1 MKKFL
6 IICMALLCVSSL
18 SSAKEIDSTVYKAR
32 VTYYSED
39 GIWGNRVACQK
50 AKFAKE
56 GVSVAAH
63 PMFKFGTKVE
73 IPALKGIIGDGEFIV
88 QDRGPAVTK
97 KVASR
102 GKTLVFDVYVS
113 SKAKIQM
120 MKTKVPD
127 YVEVIVHNDK

>member
-6 IICMALLCVSSL
+6 SVCVALLCVLSL
-18 SSAKEIDSTVYKAR
+18 SPAKEIDGKVYKAR
-32 VTYYSED
+32 VTYYSTD
-39 GIWGNRVACQK
+39 AKWGNRVACQQ

-56 GVSVAAH
+56 GISVAAH
-63 PMFKFGTKVE
+63 PMFKFGTKLE

-102 GKTLVFDVYVS
+102 GKTLVYDVYVAS
-113 SKAKIQM
+113 HAKIRK
-120 MKTKVPD
+120 MKTAVPD
-127 YVEVIVHNDK
+127 YVDVIVKDK